1 MSHPGASCKL
11 FPFLRL
17 NSLTLDARQSRFH
30 DLPPPNINV
39 FASGLTEPASLL
51 WLKIDLS
58 PVWENTTAVVE
69 TSDIAEFASEL

>member
-1 MSHPGASCKL
+1 MLGRA
-11 FPFLRL
+11 F
-17 NSLTLDARQSRFH
+17 SRP
-30 DLPPPNINV
+30 PPPNINV